1 MSTLQT
7 TATVSTVH
15 HTQFNGKHRAAIVSM
30 LIGPVLVFGLI
41 LAMNHYIGKID
52 KTPAQEVTEIAMVKQ
67 IQEEP
72 KQEIKKV
79 EPPRRITPSQAP
91 APFTGLDTALSGIDL
106 GMLGFNAGQIGDLDD
121 SLIGNTGNAV
131 MTADLVDVP
140 PKAISQG
147 AFRYPPSAKKNGI
160 RGYVVLSIL
169 VSERGSVDQVQVLE
183 SNPSGIFDAAALQGI
198 RSWQFEPAKYQGDVV
213 RVWAKQRIRFDL
225 S

>member
-1 MSTLQT
+1 MQAIT
-7 TATVSTVH
+7 TTTMTT
-15 HTQFNGKHRAAIVSM
+15 TQHSKFNSKHRAAIVSM
-30 LIGPVLVFGLI
+30 PIGPVLVFSLI
-41 LAMNHYIGKID
+41 LAMNQFIGKVD
-52 KTPAQEVTEIAMVKQ
+52 KTPVQEVTEIAMVKQ

-72 KQEIKKV
+72 KKEIKKV
-79 EPPRRITPSQAP
+79 EPPRRITPTQAP

-106 GMLGFNAGQIGDLDD
+106 GLLGFNAGQIGELDD

-140 PKAISQG
+140 PRAVSQG
-147 AFRYPPSAKKNGI
+147 SFRYPPSAKKNGI

-169 VSERGSVDQVQVLE
+169 VSEKGSVDQVQVLE
-183 SNPSGIFDAAALQGI
+183 SSPSGVFDAAALQGI

>member
-1 MSTLQT
+1 MKT
-7 TATVSTVH
+7 TQHSK
-15 HTQFNGKHRAAIVSM
+15 FNSKHRAAIVSM
-30 LIGPVLVFGLI
+30 LIGPVLVFSLI
-41 LAMNHYIGKID
+41 LAMNQFIGKVD
-52 KTPAQEVTEIAMVKQ
+52 KTPVQEVTEIAMVKQ

-72 KQEIKKV
+72 KKEIKKV
-79 EPPRRITPSQAP
+79 EPPRRITPTQAP

-106 GMLGFNAGQIGDLDD
+106 GLLGFNAGQIGELDD

-140 PKAISQG
+140 PRAVSQG
-147 AFRYPPSAKKNGI
+147 SFRYPPSAKKNGI

-169 VSERGSVDQVQVLE
+169 VSEKGSVDQVQVLE
-183 SNPSGIFDAAALQGI
+183 SSPSGVFDAAALQGI